1 MDRTAFRQFLAYLR
15 QFLAHLRQFW
25 RNCFFGL
32 VYTCWL
38 IVHCRSR
45 LILTMY
51 CSCHCKVEVDID
63 HVLLLQLEVEVDID
77 HVLLLPLLPLP
88 FVLRVDFALNL
99 TTVIVLL
106 PRKTRKKLPRS
117 RISRSRRDLHLTEMD
132 RSECDI

>member
-1 MDRTAFRQFLAYLR
+1 MSECHKHATVDRGLYLPCIVAATAK
-15 QFLAHLRQFW
+15 
-25 RNCFFGL
+25 
-32 VYTCWL
+32 
-38 IVHCRSR
+38 SR

-63 HVLLLQLEVEVDID
+63 HLLLLPLWVEVDNDDVLLLQLEVKVDID

-88 FVLRVDFALNL
+88 FVLRVDFVLNL

-117 RISRSRRDLHLTEMD
+117 RISRSRRDLQWTEMD
-132 RSECDI
+132 MSVP